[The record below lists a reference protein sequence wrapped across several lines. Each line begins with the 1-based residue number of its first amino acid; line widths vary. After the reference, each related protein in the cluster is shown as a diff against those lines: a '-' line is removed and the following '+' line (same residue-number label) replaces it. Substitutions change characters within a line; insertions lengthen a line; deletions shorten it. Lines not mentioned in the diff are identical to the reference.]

1 MYSSTNKWLSLVL
14 RWRMLNRFWM
24 TKILTWKWLLIVANF
39 CKRNWR
45 YFMILRWQWRSEQ
58 LIFLF
63 FLIRIS
69 SRYKEKSRQYDNW
82 QLKKN
87 CHSPAKISYH
97 ESKIKKCHGAQNMSC
112 VYLCQRTL
120 KVGNGVA
127 LWFNKIVIQA
137 ILSGTN
143 RYRRFRYHV

>member
-1 MYSSTNKWLSLVL
+1 MSFLKKKTNFMYSSTNKWLSLVL

-82 QLKKN
+82 KLKKN

-97 ESKIKKCHGAQNMSC
+97 ESKIKKCHGAQNIVLRLLMSADTEGRKWC
-112 VYLCQRTL
+112 GPV
-120 KVGNGVA
+120 V
-127 LWFNKIVIQA
+127 
-137 ILSGTN
+137 
-143 RYRRFRYHV
+143 